1 MMLAIEATELSK
13 SFQSRGRK
21 RSLRTVEAV
30 HDVSFSV
37 EQGERLA
44 YIGPNGA
51 GKSTSIK
58 MLTGILHPST
68 GAATVLGFVPW
79 KQRMSLARHIGTLF
93 GQRSQLWAELPARD
107 GFELLAAI
115 YRIEKTEALRR
126 IEELSEVLDAED
138 LFDTPVRNLSLG
150 QRMRCELAASMLHR
164 PKVLF
169 LDEPTIGLDLVAKQ
183 RFRSMIVRLNETQGT
198 TIFLTS
204 HDVSDIEQVARRVIV
219 INHGVVIFDDKV
231 SRLRRSLLATKLIE
245 VRFDSPPA
253 ALVLDGVQVV
263 KESRTGYKLVVDTE
277 RRSIREVLDEL
288 LDHHRVA
295 DISVADPPL
304 EDVIARIYKEKKV

>member
-1 MMLAIEATELSK
+1 MLAIEARELSK
-13 SFQSRGRK
+13 SFQTRGRK
-21 RSLRTVEAV
+21 RRVRTVEAV

-37 EQGERLA
+37 DSGERLA

-58 MLTGILHPST
+58 MLTGILHPT
-68 GAATVLGFVPW
+68 AGDANVLGFVPW
-79 KQRMSLARHIGTLF
+79 KERMALARHIGTLF

-107 GFELLAAI
+107 GFHLLAAI
-115 YRIEKTEALRR
+115 YRIEPGEAQRR
-126 IEELSEVLDAED
+126 IDELSDVLDAED

-219 INHGVVIFDDKV
+219 INHGIVIFDDKV

-263 KESRTGYKLVVDTE
+263 KESGTGYKLVVDTE

-304 EDVIARIYKEKKV
+304 EDVIAKIYKERL

>member
-1 MMLAIEATELSK
+1 VA
-13 SFQSRGRK
+13 
-21 RSLRTVEAV
+21 
-30 HDVSFSV
+30 
-37 EQGERLA
+37 
-44 YIGPNGA
+44 N
-51 GKSTSIK
+51 
-58 MLTGILHPST
+58 
-68 GAATVLGFVPW
+68 VLGFVPW
-79 KQRMSLARHIGTLF
+79 QQRMSLARHIGTLF
-93 GQRSQLWAELPARD
+93 GQRSQLWAELPPRD

-115 YRIEKTEALRR
+115 YKIDRAEAERR
-126 IEELSEVLDAED
+126 IDELSDVLDAGD

-164 PKVLF
+164 PRVLF

-219 INHGVVIFDDKV
+219 INHGIVIFDDKV
-231 SRLRRSLLATKLIE
+231 SRLRRSLLSTKLVE

-253 ALVLDGVQVV
+253 ALELDGVQVV
-263 KESRTGYKLVVDTE
+263 KESGIGYKLVVDTE

-304 EDVIARIYKEKKV
+304 EDVIARIYKEKV

>member
-1 MMLAIEATELSK
+1 MLAIEARELSK
-13 SFQSRGRK
+13 SFQTRGRK
-21 RSLRTVEAV
+21 RRLRTVEAV

-37 EQGERLA
+37 EAGERLA

-58 MLTGILHPST
+58 MLTGILHPT
-68 GAATVLGFVPW
+68 AGDANVLGFVPW
-79 KQRMSLARHIGTLF
+79 KERMSLARQIGTLF

-107 GFELLAAI
+107 GFQLLAAI
-115 YRIEKTEALRR
+115 YHIEPGEARRR
-126 IEELSEVLDAED
+126 IDELSDVLDAGD

-219 INHGVVIFDDKV
+219 INHGIVIFDDKV

-253 ALVLDGVQVV
+253 ALMFDGVQVV
-263 KESRTGYKLVVDTE
+263 KESGTGYKLVVDTE

-304 EDVIARIYKEKKV
+304 EDVIAKIYRERL

>member
-1 MMLAIEATELSK
+1 MMLAIEAKELSK
-13 SFQSRGRK
+13 SFQTRGRK
-21 RSLRTVEAV
+21 RRLRTVEAV
-30 HDVSFSV
+30 RDVSFSV
-37 EQGERLA
+37 EEGERLA

-58 MLTGILHPST
+58 MLTGILHPT
-68 GAATVLGFVPW
+68 AGHANVLGFVPW

-93 GQRSQLWAELPARD
+93 GQRSQLWAELPPRD
-107 GFELLAAI
+107 GFQLLAAI
-115 YRIEKTEALRR
+115 YRIESDEARRR
-126 IEELSEVLDAED
+126 IDELSDVLDAED

-183 RFRSMIVRLNETQGT
+183 NFRSMIVRLNETQGT

-204 HDVSDIEQVARRVIV
+204 HDVADIEQVARRVIV
-219 INHGVVIFDDKV
+219 INHGIVIFDDKV

-253 ALVLDGVQVV
+253 ALVFDGVQVV
-263 KESRTGYKLVVDTE
+263 KQSGTGYKLVVDTE

-304 EDVIARIYKEKKV
+304 EDVIAKIYRERL

>member
-1 MMLAIEATELSK
+1 MA
-13 SFQSRGRK
+13 
-21 RSLRTVEAV
+21 
-30 HDVSFSV
+30 
-37 EQGERLA
+37 
-44 YIGPNGA
+44 
-51 GKSTSIK
+51 
-58 MLTGILHPST
+58 
-68 GAATVLGFVPW
+68 
-79 KQRMSLARHIGTLF
+79 LARHIGTLF

-107 GFELLAAI
+107 GFQLLAAI
-115 YRIEKTEALRR
+115 YRIEAAEARRR
-126 IEELSEVLDAED
+126 IDELSDVLDAED

-219 INHGVVIFDDKV
+219 INHGIVIFDDKV

-253 ALVLDGVQVV
+253 ALELDGVQVV
-263 KESRTGYKLVVDTE
+263 KESGTGYKLVVDTE

-304 EDVIARIYKEKKV
+304 EDVIAKIYRERL

>member
-1 MMLAIEATELSK
+1 MMIAIEADKLSK
-13 SFQSRGRK
+13 SFQTRGRK
-21 RSLRTVEAV
+21 RRMRTVEAV

-37 EQGERLA
+37 EEGERLA

-68 GAATVLGFVPW
+68 GEANVLGFVPW
-79 KQRMSLARHIGTLF
+79 KQRMQLARHIGTLF

-115 YRIEKTEALRR
+115 YGIERREAAHRID
-126 IEELSEVLDAED
+126 ELSDVLDAED
-138 LFDTPVRNLSLG
+138 LFDTAIRNLSLG

-219 INHGVVIFDDKV
+219 INHGIVIFDDKV

-245 VRFDSPPA
+245 VRFDSPPS
-253 ALVLDGVQVV
+253 ALELDGVQVV
-263 KESRTGYKLVVDTE
+263 KESGTGYKLVVDTE

-304 EDVIARIYKEKKV
+304 EDVIARIYKEKV

>member
-1 MMLAIEATELSK
+1 MLAIEARELSK
-13 SFQSRGRK
+13 SFQTRGRK
-21 RSLRTVEAV
+21 RRVRTVEAV

-37 EQGERLA
+37 EAGERLA

-58 MLTGILHPST
+58 MLTGILHPT
-68 GAATVLGFVPW
+68 AGDANVLGFVPW
-79 KQRMSLARHIGTLF
+79 KERMSLARQIGTLF

-107 GFELLAAI
+107 GFQLLAAI
-115 YRIEKTEALRR
+115 YHIEPGEARRR
-126 IEELSEVLDAED
+126 IDELSDVLDAGD

-219 INHGVVIFDDKV
+219 INHGIVIFDDKV

-253 ALVLDGVQVV
+253 ALVFDGVQVV
-263 KESRTGYKLVVDTE
+263 KESGTGYKLVVDTE

-304 EDVIARIYKEKKV
+304 EDVIAKIYRERL

>member
-1 MMLAIEATELSK
+1 MLAIEAKQLSK
-13 SFQSRGRK
+13 SFQTRGRK
-21 RSLRTVEAV
+21 RRVRTVEAV
-30 HDVSFSV
+30 HDVSLSV
-37 EQGERLA
+37 EEGERLA

-58 MLTGILHPST
+58 MLTGILHPT
-68 GAATVLGFVPW
+68 AGMAHVLGFVPW
-79 KQRMSLARHIGTLF
+79 QERMSLARHIGTLF

-115 YRIEKTEALRR
+115 YKIDRSEAQRR
-126 IEELSEVLDAED
+126 IEELSDVLDAGD

-164 PKVLF
+164 PRVLF

-219 INHGVVIFDDKV
+219 INHGIVIFDDKV
-231 SRLRRSLLATKLIE
+231 SRLRRSLLSTKLVE

-253 ALVLDGVQVV
+253 ALELDGVRVV
-263 KESRTGYKLVVDTE
+263 KESGTGYKLVVDTE

-304 EDVIARIYKEKKV
+304 EDVIARIYKEKV

>member
-1 MMLAIEATELSK
+1 MMLAIEASELSK
-13 SFQSRGRK
+13 SFQTRGRK
-21 RSLRTVEAV
+21 RRVRTVEAV

-37 EQGERLA
+37 EEGERLA

-58 MLTGILHPST
+58 MLTGILHPT
-68 GAATVLGFVPW
+68 AGDANVLGFVPW

-107 GFELLAAI
+107 GFQLLAAI
-115 YRIEKTEALRR
+115 YRIDPAEARRR
-126 IEELSEVLDAED
+126 IDELSDVLEAED

-183 RFRSMIVRLNETQGT
+183 RFRSMIVALNETQGT

-219 INHGVVIFDDKV
+219 INHGIVIFDDKV

-253 ALVLDGVQVV
+253 ALELDGVRVV
-263 KESRTGYKLVVDTE
+263 KESGTGYKLVVDTE
-277 RRSIREVLDEL
+277 RRSIREVLDQL

-304 EDVIARIYKEKKV
+304 EDVIAKIYKERR

>member
-1 MMLAIEATELSK
+1 MLAIEAKQLSK
-13 SFQSRGRK
+13 SFQTRGRK
-21 RSLRTVEAV
+21 RRVQTVEAV

-37 EQGERLA
+37 DAGERLA

-58 MLTGILHPST
+58 MLTGILHPT
-68 GAATVLGFVPW
+68 AGDANVLGFVPW

-115 YRIEKTEALRR
+115 YKIERTEAHRR
-126 IEELSEVLDAED
+126 IDELSDVLDAHG

-164 PKVLF
+164 PRVLF

-183 RFRSMIVRLNETQGT
+183 RFRSMIVRLNESQGT
-198 TIFLTS
+198 TVFLTS

-219 INHGVVIFDDKV
+219 INHGIVIFDDKV
-231 SRLRRSLLATKLIE
+231 SRLRRSLLATKLVE
-245 VRFDSPPA
+245 VRFETPPA
-253 ALVLDGVQVV
+253 TLVMDGVQVA
-263 KESRTGYKLVVDTE
+263 KESGTGYKLVVDTE

-304 EDVIARIYKEKKV
+304 EDVIARIYKEKV

>member
-1 MMLAIEATELSK
+1 MLAIEARQLSK
-13 SFQSRGRK
+13 SFEARGRK
-21 RSLRTVEAV
+21 RRVRTVEAV

-37 EQGERLA
+37 EEGERLA

-58 MLTGILHPST
+58 MLTGILHPT
-68 GAATVLGFVPW
+68 AGAANVLGFVPW
-79 KQRMSLARHIGTLF
+79 QQRMSLARHIGTLF

-115 YRIEKTEALRR
+115 YKIEKGEAQRR
-126 IEELSEVLDAED
+126 IDELSDVLDAGD

-164 PKVLF
+164 PRVLF

-183 RFRSMIVRLNETQGT
+183 RFRSMIVRLNESQGT

-204 HDVSDIEQVARRVIV
+204 HDVSDIEQVARRVII
-219 INHGVVIFDDKV
+219 INHGIVIFDDKV
-231 SRLRRSLLATKLIE
+231 SRLRRSLLSTKLVE

-253 ALVLDGVQVV
+253 ALELDGVQVV
-263 KESRTGYKLVVDTE
+263 KESGTGYKLVVDTE

-295 DISVADPPL
+295 DISVVDPPL
-304 EDVIARIYKEKKV
+304 EDVIARIYKEKV

>member
-1 MMLAIEATELSK
+1 MVAIEADKLSK
-13 SFQSRGRK
+13 SFQTRGRK
-21 RSLRTVEAV
+21 RRVRTIEAV

-37 EQGERLA
+37 EEGERLA

-58 MLTGILHPST
+58 MLTGILHPT
-68 GAATVLGFVPW
+68 AGAANVLGFVPW
-79 KQRMSLARHIGTLF
+79 KQRMQLARQIGTLF

-115 YRIEKTEALRR
+115 YGIERREASKRID
-126 IEELSEVLDAED
+126 ELSDVLDAGD
-138 LFDTPVRNLSLG
+138 LFDTAIRNLSLG

-204 HDVSDIEQVARRVIV
+204 HDVSDIEQVAKRVIV
-219 INHGVVIFDDKV
+219 INHGIVIFDDKV

-253 ALVLDGVQVV
+253 ALELDGVQVV
-263 KESRTGYKLVVDTE
+263 KESGTGYKLVVDTE
-277 RRSIREVLDEL
+277 QRSIREVLDEL

-304 EDVIARIYKEKKV
+304 EDVIARIYKEKV

>member
-1 MMLAIEATELSK
+1 MLAIEARELSK
-13 SFQSRGRK
+13 SFQTRGRK
-21 RSLRTVEAV
+21 RRVRTVEAV
-30 HDVSFSV
+30 RDVSFSV
-37 EQGERLA
+37 DEGERLA

-58 MLTGILHPST
+58 MLTGILHPT
-68 GAATVLGFVPW
+68 AGDAHVLGFVPW
-79 KQRMSLARHIGTLF
+79 KERMSLARHIGTLF
-93 GQRSQLWAELPARD
+93 GQRSQLWAELPPRD
-107 GFELLAAI
+107 GFHLLAAI
-115 YRIEKTEALRR
+115 YRIEGGEARRR
-126 IEELSEVLDAED
+126 IDELSEVLDADD

-183 RFRSMIVRLNETQGT
+183 RFRAMIVRLNESQGT

-253 ALVLDGVQVV
+253 ALELDGVRVV
-263 KESRTGYKLVVDTE
+263 KESGTGYKLVVDTE

-304 EDVIARIYKEKKV
+304 EDVIAKIYKERL